1 MPFDLETLDIIA
13 LAVFGGAWI
22 GYGLVMDRLVARGT
36 LNHRLRAI
44 RRAWMGELLRRENR
58 MPDAALLGHLIH
70 SVSFFASAT
79 LLVIAA
85 LSGAFGALETFHA
98 ALAELTVTG
107 PAISRRALEARLLLL
122 LVIFVYA
129 FFKFTWAIR
138 QYNYCCALIGA
149 APPAHEPIEPA
160 RGAVL
165 ARQAAEVLS
174 IAVAT
179 FNGGLRAYY
188 FALAALGWFIHPLVF
203 IAAVLWI
210 VLVLVRR
217 QLFSHTLGAIG
228 AYEEALEPAGA
239 DGQSRITTSRSVP
252 DSAPQTSPGRPSN

>member
-1 MPFDLETLDIIA
+1 MPFDLTLLDVTA
-13 LAVFGGAWI
+13 LAFFAVVWI
-22 GYGLVMDRLVARGT
+22 GYGLVMDRPRALIGDS
-36 LNHRLRAI
+36 LNQRLRTI
-44 RRAWMGELLRRENR
+44 RRAWIGELLKRENR

-85 LSGAFGALETFHA
+85 LSGAFGALDTVHS
-98 ALAELTVTG
+98 ALSELAVTG
-107 PAISRRALEARLLLL
+107 PAISRRALEARFLLL

-149 APPAHEPIEPA
+149 APPASERIAPERRAAI
-160 RGAVL
+160 

-174 IAVAT
+174 VAVFT

-188 FALAALGWFIHPLVF
+188 FALAALGWFVHPLVF

-210 VLVLVRR
+210 VLVLLRR
-217 QLFSHTLGAIG
+217 QFLSHTRRSIE
-228 AYEEALEPAGA
+228 AYEDALDQHRRAEGA
-239 DGQSRITTSRSVP
+239 
-252 DSAPQTSPGRPSN
+252 PGLNRE

>member
-1 MPFDLETLDIIA
+1 MMPFDLTTLDLLA
-13 LAVFGGAWI
+13 LAFFATVWF
-22 GYGLVMDRLVARGT
+22 GYGLVMDRLVARGGS
-36 LNHRLRAI
+36 LNQRLRAI
-44 RRAWMGELLRRENR
+44 RRAWMEELLRRENR

-85 LSGAFGALETFHA
+85 LSGAFGALDPLHA
-98 ALAELTVTG
+98 ALSELAITG
-107 PAISRRALEARLLLL
+107 DAISRRALEARLLLL

-138 QYNYCCALIGA
+138 QYNYCCALVGA
-149 APPAHEPIEPA
+149 APPAAEPLEPERRA
-160 RGAVL
+160 AL

-188 FALAALGWFIHPLVF
+188 FALAALGWFVHPLAF
-203 IAAVLWI
+203 IGAVLWI
-210 VLVLVRR
+210 VLVLLRR
-217 QLFSHTLGAIG
+217 QFFSHTLKSVQ
-228 AYEEALEPAGA
+228 AYEAVLQPHRAGA
-239 DGQSRITTSRSVP
+239 KISRE
-252 DSAPQTSPGRPSN
+252 

>member
-1 MPFDLETLDIIA
+1 MRPFDLTMLDLLA
-13 LAVFGGAWI
+13 LAFFALVWF
-22 GYGLVMDRLVARGT
+22 GYGLIMDRLVTRGGS
-36 LNHRLRAI
+36 LNHRLRTI

-85 LSGAFGALETFHA
+85 LSGAFGALDTFHA
-98 ALAELTVTG
+98 ALSELAITG
-107 PAISRRALEARLLLL
+107 AAISRRALEARLLLL

-138 QYNYCCALIGA
+138 QYNYCCALIGSL
-149 APPAHEPIEPA
+149 PPAHEPLEPERRA
-160 RGAVL
+160 AL
-165 ARQAAEVLS
+165 ARLSAEVLS
-174 IAVAT
+174 VAVAT

-188 FALAALGWFIHPLVF
+188 FALAALGWFVHPLVF

-210 VLVLVRR
+210 VLVLLRR
-217 QLFSHTLGAIG
+217 QFLSHTLRSIQ
-228 AYEEALEPAGA
+228 AYEAALPPEAAGKI
-239 DGQSRITTSRSVP
+239 SRE
-252 DSAPQTSPGRPSN
+252 

>member
-1 MPFDLETLDIIA
+1 MPFDLTILDLAA
-13 LAVFGGAWI
+13 LAFFTAVWL
-22 GYGLVMDRLVARGT
+22 GYNLIMDRLVARSGS
-36 LNHRLRAI
+36 LNQRLRAI
-44 RRAWMGELLRRENR
+44 RRAWMSELLGRENR

-85 LSGAFGALETFHA
+85 LSGAFGALDTFHA
-98 ALAELTVTG
+98 ALSELAITG
-107 PAISRRALEARLLLL
+107 PGISRRALEARFLLL

-149 APPAHEPIEPA
+149 APSAPEALEPERRA
-160 RGAVL
+160 AL
-165 ARQAAEVLS
+165 ARQAGEVLS
-174 IAVAT
+174 VAVAT

-188 FALAALGWFIHPLVF
+188 FALAALGWFVHPLVF

-210 VLVLVRR
+210 VLVLLRR
-217 QLFSHTLGAIG
+217 QFLSHTLRSIK
-228 AYEEALEPAGA
+228 AYEDALTRE
-239 DGQSRITTSRSVP
+239 
-252 DSAPQTSPGRPSN
+252 

>member
-1 MPFDLETLDIIA
+1 
-13 LAVFGGAWI
+13 
-22 GYGLVMDRLVARGT
+22 
-36 LNHRLRAI
+36 
-44 RRAWMGELLRRENR
+44 MGEMLRRENR
-58 MPDAALLGHLIH
+58 MADSALLGHLIH

-85 LSGAFGALETFHA
+85 LSGAFGALDTFHA
-98 ALAELTVTG
+98 AVSELTVTG
-107 PAISRRALEARLLLL
+107 PAMSRRALEARLLLL

-149 APPAHEPIEPA
+149 APPASEEIEPERRA
-160 RGAVL
+160 AL
-165 ARQAAEVLS
+165 TRQAAEMLS

-188 FALAALGWFIHPLVF
+188 FALAALGWFVHPLVF

-210 VLVLVRR
+210 VLVLLRR
-217 QLFSHTLGAIG
+217 QFFSHTLKSVR
-228 AYEEALEPAGA
+228 AYEAVLQPHEAGTKI
-239 DGQSRITTSRSVP
+239 SRE
-252 DSAPQTSPGRPSN
+252 

>member
-1 MPFDLETLDIIA
+1 MMPFDLTTLDLLA
-13 LAVFGGAWI
+13 LAFFATVWF
-22 GYGLVMDRLVARGT
+22 GYGVVMDRLVMRGGS
-36 LNHRLRAI
+36 LNLRLRAI
-44 RRAWMGELLRRENR
+44 RRAWMGEMLRRENR
-58 MPDAALLGHLIH
+58 MADSALLGHLIH

-85 LSGAFGALETFHA
+85 LSGAFGALDTLHA
-98 ALAELTVTG
+98 AISELAIAG
-107 PAISRRALEARLLLL
+107 PAMSRRALEARLLLL

-149 APPAHEPIEPA
+149 APPASEEIEPERRA
-160 RGAVL
+160 AL
-165 ARQAAEVLS
+165 TRQAAEMLS

-188 FALAALGWFIHPLVF
+188 FALAALGWFVHPLLF

-210 VLVLVRR
+210 VLVLLRR
-217 QLFSHTLGAIG
+217 QFFSHTL
-228 AYEEALEPAGA
+228 
-239 DGQSRITTSRSVP
+239 RSVRIYEAVLQP
-252 DSAPQTSPGRPSN
+252 HEAGTEISRE